1 MCLCLWWVMVWD
13 KRTLG
18 IRSGV
23 EVLHVKTVTAVCK
36 LYQRKEWAE
45 FFFCLQSYYYYF
57 TKKSKSKS
65 INLEDVTCNPC

>member
-23 EVLHVKTVTAVCK
+23 EVLHVKTATTVCK
-36 LYQRKEWAE
+36 LYERKEWAE
-45 FFFCLQSYYYYF
+45 FKGVFFKFAKLLLLF
-57 TKKSKSKS
+57 H
-65 INLEDVTCNPC
+65 